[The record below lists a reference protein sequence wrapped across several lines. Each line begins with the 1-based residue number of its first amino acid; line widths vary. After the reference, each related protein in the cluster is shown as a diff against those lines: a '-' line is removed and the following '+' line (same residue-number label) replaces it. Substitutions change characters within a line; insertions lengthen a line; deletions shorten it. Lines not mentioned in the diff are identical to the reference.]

1 MPCGTTALRG
11 VLVAGLF
18 CQHSKAAMQ
27 QAHTPASSPGRAA
40 HVEAVPVDRDAAR
53 HAGDAGRDVVDQGQL
68 EGGRM
73 SREQTAK
80 GEQEAGSA

>member
-27 QAHTPASSPGRAA
+27 QAHTPASSPGRMLRPCQWIEMPPATLGTLGGMSLIR
-40 HVEAVPVDRDAAR
+40 VSWR
-53 HAGDAGRDVVDQGQL
+53 
-68 EGGRM
+68 EG
-73 SREQTAK
+73 A
-80 GEQEAGSA
+80 